1 MVLSTVEDVYF
12 DDIIDLRILI
22 TILDV
27 IFDDF
32 ADKKRD
38 WKTVSLFRS
47 IILDNK
53 ECKDENERFVKDLWD
68 GILTKLYNL
77 PLFSQYKELFIYDTM
92 QMINSMY
99 YSCLVNLY
107 PFSINFTENS
117 IYTAPNMIIYLYI
130 DTDLM
135 ASPSFDIN
143 ELGKLR
149 EMLWY
154 VQQMARIGNWITTWK
169 RELNEGDFSSGVFA
183 YAISKGIL
191 KPKELDRL
199 DNYEIVRRIEDS
211 KVVEQLFSIWKENCQ
226 KALSISGKLKSVDG
240 FALLK
245 GFENLMKFHLASEGF
260 K

>member
-1 MVLSTVEDVYF
+1 
-12 DDIIDLRILI
+12 
-22 TILDV
+22 
-27 IFDDF
+27 
-32 ADKKRD
+32 
-38 WKTVSLFRS
+38 
-47 IILDNK
+47 
-53 ECKDENERFVKDLWD
+53 
-68 GILTKLYNL
+68 
-77 PLFSQYKELFIYDTM
+77 M

-99 YSCLVNLY
+99 YSCLVNLH
-107 PFSINFTENS
+107 PFSINFTENR
-117 IYTAPNMIIYLYI
+117 IYTASNMIVYLYI

-169 RELNEGDFSSGVFA
+169 RELKERDFSSGVFA

-191 KPKELDRL
+191 RSEELGKL
-199 DNYEIVRRIEDS
+199 DESENIRRIENS
-211 KVVEQLFSIWKENCQ
+211 GITEQLFSIWKENQ
-226 KALSISGKLKSVDG
+226 RKAISISENLKSVDG
-240 FALLK
+240 SALLK